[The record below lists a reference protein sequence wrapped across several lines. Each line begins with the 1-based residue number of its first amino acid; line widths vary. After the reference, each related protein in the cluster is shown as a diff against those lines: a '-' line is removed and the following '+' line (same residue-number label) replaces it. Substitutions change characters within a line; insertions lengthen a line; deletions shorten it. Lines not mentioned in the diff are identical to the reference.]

1 MKLYSKIENNLI
13 SRGLAFEE
21 NDDMV
26 ELRRH
31 FGGLKRLWEYERVLL
46 SGVQFLQ
53 MDENVCGRV
62 LWQIAHLTELKFV
75 LFLCYLISSFRI
87 PYHTP
92 GRLF

>member
-1 MKLYSKIENNLI
+1 MMVPFNQVFSFVLKEAFESLG
-13 SRGLAFEE
+13 SRSSIGSLFHTDVAFEE

-62 LWQIAHLTELKFV
+62 LWHMDF
-75 LFLCYLISSFRI
+75 LISMAI
-87 PYHTP
+87 DW
-92 GRLF
+92 